1 MSKEK
6 NGLKLW
12 YRQPAKEWVEALPVG
27 NGRLGGM
34 VFGRTDVERI
44 QLNEDSVWYGGP
56 RDRNNPDALEYLP
69 EIRRL
74 ILEGKVIE
82 AQELANLTLAGLP
95 EAESHYEPLGD
106 LYLSFK
112 HDEAD
117 VKDYIRELDL
127 DTGIVRVQYVVGNT
141 TYVREVFA
149 SYVDNVIVIHLTSTS
164 PGSLSLKVQLDRGR
178 FRNLD
183 RVEPLKP
190 DTLIMG
196 GRCGGENGIVFRAA
210 VRAVV
215 EGGTTEVIGDNLLI
229 KRADAT
235 TLYLAANTTFREKDP
250 KNACL
255 NQVVNASKNSYE
267 VVREEHI
274 KDYQR
279 LFKRVDLHLSY
290 DEKLDLLPTD
300 QRLERVKNGLEDNG
314 LISLYFQF
322 GRYLLIS
329 CSRPGSLPANLQGIW
344 NESMLP
350 PWDSKYTI
358 NINTEMNYWPAEIC
372 NLAEC
377 YIPLLDHIERMVEPG
392 QRTAKTMYGCR
403 GFVAHH
409 NTDIWADTAPQD
421 RTVTATYWPMGAA
434 WLCLHLWEHYEF
446 GGDIEYLKKAYSI
459 MREAAVFLVDFLIE
473 NPEGQLVT
481 CPSVSPENTYRLL
494 DGHRAALC
502 MGPTMDNEII
512 YALFTRCIKA
522 SEILGIDEEFRNQL
536 EEILKRIPKLK
547 IGRYEQIQEW
557 LEDYEEDQPGHRHIS
572 HLFALHPG
580 NQITLRGTP
589 ELVKAA
595 KKTLERRLEH
605 GGGHTGWSRA
615 WIINMWARLE
625 EAEQAYEN
633 VLALLR
639 KSTLTNLFDNHPPF
653 QIDGNFGGTAGIAE
667 MLLQSHA
674 GEINLLPAL
683 PKAWDSGYIR
693 GLRARGGFEVDIYW
707 EGGKLIKAFIRS
719 LLGERCRIRSNSE
732 IVVKLDGKVM
742 EAHRPESCVVE
753 FDTQAGKG
761 YTVERV

>member
-1 MSKEK
+1 MLDDK
-6 NGLKLW
+6 NNLKLW
-12 YRQPAKEWVEALPVG
+12 YRQPANEWVEALPIG

-34 VFGRTDVERI
+34 VFGKIDVERI

-56 RDRNNPDALEYLP
+56 RDRNNPDALTYLP

-74 ILEGKVIE
+74 IFEGKVVE
-82 AQELANLTLAGLP
+82 AQELANLALAGLP
-95 EAESHYEPLGD
+95 ETESHYEPLGD

-112 HDEAD
+112 YDEAN

-127 DTGIVRVQYVVGNT
+127 NTGIVTVRYNIGNT
-141 TYVREVFA
+141 TYMREIFA
-149 SYVDNVIVIHLTSTS
+149 SYVDQVIVIHLTSTS
-164 PGSLSLKVQLDRGR
+164 PESISLKIQLDRGR

-183 RVEPLKP
+183 RIEPLKP
-190 DTLIMG
+190 DTLIMRG
-196 GRCGGENGIVFRAA
+196 KCGGENGIVFRAA
-210 VRAVV
+210 VRAVA

-229 KRADAT
+229 KNADAV
-235 TLYLAANTTFREKDP
+235 TLYFAANTTYREKYP
-250 KNACL
+250 EQVCL
-255 NQVVNASKNSYE
+255 NQIANASMKPYE
-267 VVREEHI
+267 VMRKDHI
-274 KDYQR
+274 KDYQT
-279 LFKRVDLHLSY
+279 LFKRVDLYLSY
-290 DEKLDLLPTD
+290 DENLDLLPTD
-300 QRLERVKNGLEDNG
+300 ERLERVKNGLEDNG
-314 LISLYFQF
+314 LINLYFQF

-358 NINTEMNYWPAEIC
+358 NINTEMNYWPAETC

-377 YIPLLDHIERMVEPG
+377 HVPLLEHIERMVKPG
-392 QRTAKTMYGCR
+392 QRTAKVMYGCR

-421 RTVTATYWPMGAA
+421 RTATATYWPMGAA
-434 WLCLHLWEHYEF
+434 WLCLHLWDHYEF
-446 GGDIEYLKKAYSI
+446 GGDIEYLKKAYNI
-459 MREAAVFLVDFLIE
+459 MKEAATFFLDFLIE

-481 CPSVSPENTYRLL
+481 CPSVSPENTYILP
-494 DGHRAALC
+494 DGQKVALC
-502 MGPTMDNEII
+502 MAPTMDNEII

-522 SEILGIDEEFRNQL
+522 GEILGIDEEFRCQL
-536 EEILKRIPKLK
+536 SEVLNRLPKLK
-547 IGRYEQIQEW
+547 IGKYGQIQEW
-557 LEDYEEDQPGHRHIS
+557 LEDYDEDQPGHRHIS

-589 ELVKAA
+589 QLAQAA
-595 KKTLERRLEH
+595 KRTLERRLEH

-639 KSTLTNLFDNHPPF
+639 KSTLNNLFDNHPPF

-683 PKAWDSGYIR
+683 PKAWANGYVK
-693 GLRARGGFEVDIYW
+693 GLRARGGFKIDIYW
-707 EGGKLIKAFIRS
+707 EDGKLIKASITS
-719 LLGERCRIRSNSE
+719 LLGNRCRIRVNGE
-732 IVVKLDGKVM
+732 VKVTSDGNTVAVKK
-742 EAHRPESCVVE
+742 PESNVIE
-753 FDTQAGKG
+753 FDTQVHKT
-761 YTVERV
+761 YILE